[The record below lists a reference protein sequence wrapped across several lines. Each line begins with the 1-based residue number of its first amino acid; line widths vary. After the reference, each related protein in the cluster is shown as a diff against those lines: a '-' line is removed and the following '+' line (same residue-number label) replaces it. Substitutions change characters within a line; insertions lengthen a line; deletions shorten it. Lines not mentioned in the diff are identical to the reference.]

1 MSEIFWE
8 VVGTAEQASWS
19 MDALVFGGLFVLGCL
34 CAIAGICIR
43 AYLRSYLLGM
53 YRKAYRRGHESGA
66 TQGWELC
73 NAGWLARRREELRN
87 ARRTSEP
94 REDAGPSA
102 RVSKARFT
110 SKG

>member
-1 MSEIFWE
+1 MSNIAIITLAI
-8 VVGTAEQASWS
+8 VGLT
-19 MDALVFGGLFVLGCL
+19 GGLGSLIG
-34 CAIAGICIR
+34 IA
-43 AYLRSYLLGM
+43 LRSYMRGFLLGM
-53 YRKAYRRGHESGA
+53 YRQAYRRGRTSGYKF
-66 TQGWELC
+66 GWRDYRDIAE
-73 NAGWLARRREELRN
+73 ARRREQLAN